1 MLCYK
6 DRTFCSSDCTNRDC
20 YRYLTPED
28 RNRAAEM
35 DLPIAWSDFSDTCP
49 DYKEP
54 LTEE

>member
-20 YRYLTPED
+20 YRHLTPD
-28 RNRAAEM
+28 DKNKAAEM
-35 DLPIAWSDFSDTCP
+35 DLLISWSDFSDTCP

-54 LTEE
+54 ST